1 MKILSVMN
9 NHIEEV
15 EKKDYGYGCTC
26 DNCGTTFIFE
36 SSEAAYPRHINPKPN
51 ECYVSCPNC
60 KNIITLAKCTK
71 FKTSYELN
79 DFKRIYDE

>member
-9 NHIEEV
+9 NHIEEA

-36 SSEAAYPRHINPKPN
+36 SSE
-51 ECYVSCPNC
+51 
-60 KNIITLAKCTK
+60 CTK

-79 DFKRIYDE
+79 DFKRIYAE